1 MTVNPENRSTDAGT
15 PDPAPTPDLPLA
27 TDPVFALATAFADP
41 RARVDEILE
50 LPFERREKSRFR
62 AVMLS
67 GETIGVSMPPGTL
80 LRHGT
85 RLKLDDGRVVA
96 VEAELETLLEVR
108 AADAQELA
116 RIAYHVGNRHVPL
129 QIGEACLWLLPD
141 HVLRAMVVGLGGQVV
156 EVQAAFEPES
166 GAYGHSHV
174 HHQHDDQGHGGR
186 IHVFDS
192 RHELP

>member
-1 MTVNPENRSTDAGT
+1 MTPSPEMHPPLSAAVSAAPIPMVTGLADAQ
-15 PDPAPTPDLPLA
+15 
-27 TDPVFALATAFADP
+27 
-41 RARVDEILE
+41 ARVDEILE

-62 AVMLS
+62 AVLLS
-67 GETIGVSMPPGTL
+67 GEAIGISMPPGTL

-85 RLKLDDGRVVA
+85 RLQLDDGRVIA
-96 VEAELETLLEVR
+96 VEAQLETLLEVR
-108 AADAQELA
+108 AEDAQELA

-129 QIGEACLWLLPD
+129 QIGENCLWLLPD
-141 HVLRAMVVGLGGQVV
+141 HVLRAMVLGLGGQVQ

-186 IHVFDS
+186 IHVFDP
-192 RHELP
+192 RHEQP

>member
-1 MTVNPENRSTDAGT
+1 MCPEPVNSMTPS
-15 PDPAPTPDLPLA
+15 PDMHGPAP
-27 TDPVFALATAFADP
+27 ATASAGAIPMATGFADAQ
-41 RARVDEILE
+41 ARVDEILE

-62 AVMLS
+62 AVLLS
-67 GETIGVSMPPGTL
+67 GELIGISMPPGTL

-96 VEAELETLLEVR
+96 VEAQLETLLEVR
-108 AADAQELA
+108 AEDAQDLT

-129 QIGEACLWLLPD
+129 QIGESCLWLLPD
-141 HVLRAMVVGLGGQVV
+141 HVLRAMVLGLGGLVQ

-186 IHVFDS
+186 IHVFDP
-192 RHELP
+192 RHEHP

>member
-1 MTVNPENRSTDAGT
+1 MNPENRSTDA
-15 PDPAPTPDLPLA
+15 DTPDLA
-27 TDPVFALATAFADP
+27 PVPDLLLATAFADP

-108 AADAQELA
+108 AVDAQELA

-129 QIGEACLWLLPD
+129 QIGESCLWLLPCLLYTSPSPRD
-141 HVLRAMVVGLGGQVV
+141 RQK
-156 EVQAAFEPES
+156 
-166 GAYGHSHV
+166 
-174 HHQHDDQGHGGR
+174 
-186 IHVFDS
+186 S
-192 RHELP
+192 RMPSSA

>member
-1 MTVNPENRSTDAGT
+1 MPDNRSPDVAIQATRDTT
-15 PDPAPTPDLPLA
+15 PALPPALS
-27 TDPVFALATAFADP
+27 LATAFADP

-85 RLKLDDGRVVA
+85 RLQLDDGRVVA

-129 QIGEACLWLLPD
+129 QIGEECLWLLPD

-186 IHVFDS
+186 IHVFDA

>member
-1 MTVNPENRSTDAGT
+1 MRPEPVNPMT
-15 PDPAPTPDLPLA
+15 PSPDIHAP
-27 TDPVFALATAFADP
+27 ALATAGTSAIPMATGFADAQ
-41 RARVDEILE
+41 ARVDEILE

-62 AVMLS
+62 AVLLS
-67 GETIGVSMPPGTL
+67 GELIGISMPPGTL

-96 VEAELETLLEVR
+96 VEAQLETLLEVR
-108 AADAQELA
+108 AQDAQDLA

-129 QIGEACLWLLPD
+129 QIGDACLWLLPD
-141 HVLRAMVVGLGGQVV
+141 HVLRAMVLRLGGLVQ

-186 IHVFDS
+186 IHVFDP
-192 RHELP
+192 RHEHP